1 MRQLGYSSPAAIN
14 TPVFQMC
21 THSLWASLAAAN
33 LEVYNCQNLKRY
45 NHPDKKG
52 VSGFHGNA
60 EAGMPKNGQRSSGYT
75 KKDNQFRT
83 ASVGCL
89 SNSMESSIREGI
101 ITHGLAAF
109 SGHTGSEGAGASLS
123 RGSGNTRCLLGA
135 EKALHRPLTRRGAV
149 PVAATP
155 PGPTWPGFLGYPGS
169 RKPETSVWVL
179 RCGFVLESSP
189 RDVVKS

>member
-1 MRQLGYSSPAAIN
+1 EEDIKKGTKEPEKEAPVIESELGTQPTSGAWDMRQLGYSSPAAIN

-60 EAGMPKNGQRSSGYT
+60 EEGTPKNGQRSSGYT
-75 KKDNQFRT
+75 KKDNQFST

-101 ITHGLAAF
+101 ITHECYDFLF
-109 SGHTGSEGAGASLS
+109 SKAHTMFLRYCTFAYPVLSIYTVTSLPIKIPSISYGASP
-123 RGSGNTRCLLGA
+123 TA
-135 EKALHRPLTRRGAV
+135 
-149 PVAATP
+149 P
-155 PGPTWPGFLGYPGS
+155 PT
-169 RKPETSVWVL
+169 
-179 RCGFVLESSP
+179 
-189 RDVVKS
+189 

>member
-1 MRQLGYSSPAAIN
+1 MSLNEDQNQLIRALNVVSSGIPVRAAVFSREEDIKKGTKEPEKEAPVIESELGTQPTSGAWDMRQLGYSSPAAIN

-60 EAGMPKNGQRSSGYT
+60 EEGTPKNGQRSSGYT
-75 KKDNQFRT
+75 KKDNQFST

-101 ITHGLAAF
+101 ITHEHLGRVQAQ
-109 SGHTGSEGAGASLS
+109 S
-123 RGSGNTRCLLGA
+123 RMNVVHPFG
-135 EKALHRPLTRRGAV
+135 V
-149 PVAATP
+149 P
-155 PGPTWPGFLGYPGS
+155 
-169 RKPETSVWVL
+169 
-179 RCGFVLESSP
+179 C
-189 RDVVKS
+189 